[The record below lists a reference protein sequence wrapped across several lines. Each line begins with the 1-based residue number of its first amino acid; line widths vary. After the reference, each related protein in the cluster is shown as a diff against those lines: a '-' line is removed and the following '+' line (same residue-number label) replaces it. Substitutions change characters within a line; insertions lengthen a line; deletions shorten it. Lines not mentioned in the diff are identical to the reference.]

1 MKRILAL
8 VLALLPAS
16 AFAQATGSP
25 QSLPLVVDLKKVQVG
40 SWAEYGMKFGE
51 INMKSRWAL
60 VARDAKSTTME
71 MTMDNPMA
79 AQMPGGGKITLKMVM
94 DPDPVNAQNPVKE
107 MVMQIGDGDPMQAP
121 AEAPRQKFQK
131 PDARTLVAK
140 ESIKVQAGTFKTS
153 HYRDHSPV
161 GTVDV
166 WVSED
171 VAPLGMVKV
180 LTTPE
185 PQEHDGKK
193 VEIPAAVMELLAVGT
208 GAKPIITKPAKPFNA
223 AGMMGGPGGSGNPDA
238 RPAKKKKAK

>member
-8 VLALLPAS
+8 VLALLPTS
-16 AFAQATGSP
+16 ALAQGTGSP
-25 QSLPLVVDLKKVQVG
+25 QSLPLVVDLKKVPVG
-40 SWAEYGMKFGE
+40 SWAEYGMQFNE

-60 VARDAKSTTME
+60 VARDDKSTTLE
-71 MTMDNPMA
+71 MIMDNPMA

-94 DPDPVNAQNPVKE
+94 DPDPVNAQIPVKE
-107 MVMQIGDGDPMQAP
+107 MVMQIGNGDPMLAP

-131 PDARTLVAK
+131 PDARTLVGK
-140 ESIKVQAGTFKTS
+140 EEIKVPAGTFKTS
-153 HYRDHSPV
+153 HYRDHSTV

-171 VAPLGMVKV
+171 VPPLGLIKV

-185 PQEHDGKK
+185 PQMAEGKK
-193 VEIPAAVMELLAVGT
+193 VEIPPATMQLMATGA
-208 GAKPIITKPAKPFNA
+208 GAKPTITKPAKPFNA
-223 AGMMGGPGGSGNPDA
+223 AGMMGGPGGGGAPDA